1 MEQRPLLLRT
11 LAVIFVTVLFVLAMY
26 PLRERDYYQV
36 FSEMLKDKKDAQA
49 VQLVEDARALQKK
62 NPQLFQSQALLQ
74 AADAKG
80 IDLTKKVKG
89 SDLQDNRDVMSLIR
103 KNASG
108 TIRLGLDLAGGVEFY
123 LELVPDEELLSKIK
137 TAADGK
143 GESRADVEARMSSEF
158 DRYRDVAIEI
168 LRKRLEGQKIFEAEI
183 APSGGRHVALRAPVV
198 ARDEKLKLLDL
209 IKMSAKLNFRLV
221 HENNAAL
228 IQSYL
233 AAPQDFKTPLG
244 YELMSTSE
252 FRPGREPLVSYYLV
266 ARRSEMDGKGVTM
279 AMATKDEFGQRKI
292 VLRFN
297 QQGAEDFGRVTSANV
312 GRQLAIVLD
321 GKLYCAPNIN
331 MGITGG
337 SAEISG
343 HFSEEEAKNIADAL
357 VSGSFPF
364 QIKVNAV
371 FDTDP
376 KLGASNV
383 ANGIL
388 VGILSMVCVAVFMII
403 YYRLSGLIAVSA
415 LILNIVLVLG
425 AMAAFNC
432 TLTLPGIAGI
442 VLTIGMA
449 VDANVLVYERI
460 REELEKGKKLVHAV
474 NLGFEKALPSV
485 LDANITTLV
494 TSIILMY
501 VGTGAIKGFAVTLSI
516 GILSSLFTALFV
528 SKLIYDY
535 LFRFTGFNRIYMLE
549 IFRNTHWDFFGMW
562 KKSLVVSALLCALS
576 VFLLIYRGTGVLGVD
591 FTGGT
596 SVSFNYEKQIPQ
608 DKIEAVLRAAG
619 YQEPSAVYKFN
630 IGSQNQEKKLEIL
643 IRGDLTKE
651 NVNQSPKDALA
662 ALLNK
667 SFPEAKYSGGLESSI
682 GGLIGWEFTK
692 AAINAIVLAMIGIGI
707 YIALRYE
714 YTYALTAVLA
724 LVHDVLVVLGIYL
737 LMGRTISLTVVAAL
751 LTVIGYS
758 INDKVVIFDRM
769 RENFKLKSTLPFNEN
784 INISINQTLS
794 RTMLTSVTTF
804 IVVFIL
810 YIGGGVAINDFVLI
824 MMLGVVFGTLSSIFV
839 AAPTVAWL
847 RNVRAKRAARR
858 AANKSGN

>member
-1 MEQRPLLLRT
+1 MDKRPLLLRT
-11 LAVIFVTVLFVLAMY
+11 FIVLFVTVLFVLAMY

-36 FSEMLKDKKDAQA
+36 FSEMLKDKKDPAA
-49 VQLVEDARALQKK
+49 AALVKEARDLQKK

-137 TAADGK
+137 ASADGK
-143 GESRADVEARMSSEF
+143 GESRADLEARMANEF

-183 APSGGRHVALRAPVV
+183 APSGGSYVALRAPVV

-221 HENNAAL
+221 HPENAAL
-228 IQSYL
+228 VQSYL
-233 AAPQDFKTPLG
+233 ADPQNFRAPLG
-244 YELMSTSE
+244 YEHMSTSE
-252 FRPGREPLVSYYLV
+252 FRPGREPQVNHFFVS
-266 ARRSEMDGKGVTM
+266 RRSEMDGKGVTM

-331 MGITGG
+331 QGITGG

-383 ANGIL
+383 ANGIW
-388 VGILSMVCVAVFMII
+388 VGILSMICVAVFMII
-403 YYRLSGLIAVSA
+403 YYRLSGLIAVAA
-415 LILNIVLVLG
+415 LILNIVLILG

-460 REELEKGKKLVHAV
+460 REELEKGSKLTSAV
-474 NLGFEKALPSV
+474 NEGFNKALPAV
-485 LDANITTLV
+485 LDANITTLL

-528 SKLIYDY
+528 TRLIYDY
-535 LFRFTGFNRIYMLE
+535 LFRYTGFNRIFMLE
-549 IFRNTHWDFFGMW
+549 IFRSAHWDFFGMW
-562 KKSLVVSALLCALS
+562 KRSLCISAAFCLLA
-576 VFLLIYRGTGVLGVD
+576 VFMLVWRGTGVLGVD

-596 SVSFNYEKQIPQ
+596 VVTFDYQKRVPQ
-608 DKIEAVLRAAG
+608 DKIEEVLRQAG
-619 YQEPSAVYKFN
+619 YSEPGVVYKYN
-630 IGSQNQEKKLEIL
+630 IGSQDQERKVEIL
-643 IRGDLTKE
+643 IRGDLTKD
-651 NVNQSPKDALA
+651 NVKQSPKDALA
-662 ALLNK
+662 SLLNAK
-667 SFPEAKYSGGLESSI
+667 FPEAKFSGGLESSI

-692 AAINAIVLAMIGIGI
+692 AAILAIALSMVGIGI

-714 YTYALTAVLA
+714 YTYAVTGVLA
-724 LVHDVLVVLGIYL
+724 LLHDVLVVLAIYL
-737 LMGRTISLTVVAAL
+737 LMGRTISLTAVAAL

-758 INDKVVIFDRM
+758 INDKVVIFDRI
-769 RENFKLKSTLPFNEN
+769 RENIALKKAPSFSEI

-810 YIGGGVAINDFVLI
+810 YIAGGVAINDFVLI
-824 MMLGVVFGTLSSIFV
+824 MMLGVIFGTLSSIFV
-839 AAPTVAWL
+839 VAPTVAWL
-847 RNVRAKRAARR
+847 QDWRAKRR
-858 AANKSGN
+858 AKKKKA